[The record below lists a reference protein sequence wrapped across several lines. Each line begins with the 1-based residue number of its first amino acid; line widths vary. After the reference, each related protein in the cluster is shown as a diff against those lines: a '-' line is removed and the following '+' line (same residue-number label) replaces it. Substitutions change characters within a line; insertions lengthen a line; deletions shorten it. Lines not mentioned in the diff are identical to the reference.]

1 MEAIR
6 ELILKGELVEAESA
20 LRERLTENA
29 DDAAA
34 LNLYGVVLARRGDQ
48 LGARSYFKRAIAA
61 APEEPSY
68 LVNFGLLLAQQGD
81 MLRASELLE
90 RATTLDPN
98 WSRAHSQLGELA
110 LATGQMDAAEQRF
123 RTALRADENDAQ
135 AHVGMAQVLLGRG
148 DLDAALVHA
157 RAGIVGLPE
166 DARAQAVLGMAL
178 LGKGHYAFARTALE
192 NAVRFEPGNTRLRR
206 MAARAQLSDGDAAQC
221 LATLRELPEL
231 GPEDAPML
239 RALCENAVRAGLHAE
254 LIELLDRALPLFP
267 DETRMVHAA
276 AESRVRTGRTEDAL
290 ELLTRHTHARSESSL
305 WMHRLGL
312 LAKLGRAD
320 QAYVLAGTWRDMA
333 PQHADA
339 HAEFAT
345 GAELRGEIASA
356 RAAAEMALSLDP
368 GHAKALTI
376 LTAHELH
383 AGKPAARYAALAAI
397 DSTGLNQTLQSARSF
412 LLGYGADRN
421 GDSDT
426 AVAHWLELQARFPR
440 VKMPAL
446 TDPLGPPRELPLPLE
461 NVSEVR
467 AVVLM
472 PYIPGSGAES
482 LLRALAG
489 GDSISVMSDRLG
501 SGGRHDGLSP
511 DQRGQLEE
519 NLNENTLRVF
529 RRRYWR
535 AFERLKLPAERLAID
550 VLPALEWPQYAAL
563 SGALPEARVLAYV
576 RDPRDALLHWLAFG
590 TTPSRPIIKPELAA
604 NYLLRQYQHIDR
616 MRSSAGLAVSVIR
629 AEEFDSDRAGLRD
642 RLGQALGVPPAS
654 LHLDSP
660 HRTGLGGLPDRLENG
675 HWRQYAATLGKA
687 FRLLTPAAKRFG
699 YD

>member
-6 ELILKGELVEAESA
+6 ELILKGDLAEAESA

-48 LGARSYFKRAIAA
+48 LGARSHFKRAIAA

-123 RTALRADENDAQ
+123 RTALRADDNDSQ
-135 AHVGMAQVLLGRG
+135 AHVGMAQVLLGRA
-148 DLDAALVHA
+148 DLDAALAHA
-157 RAGIVGLPE
+157 QAGIAGLPE

-178 LGKGHYAFARTALE
+178 LAKGHYAFARTALE
-192 NAVRFEPGNTRLRR
+192 NAVRIEPGNTRLRR
-206 MAARAQLSDGDAAQC
+206 MAARAQLSAGDAAQC
-221 LATLRELPEL
+221 LETVRELTEF

-239 RALCENAVRAGLHAE
+239 RALCDSAVRDGLHAGV
-254 LIELLDRALPLFP
+254 IELLDRVLPQFSEEARLI
-267 DETRMVHAA
+267 HAA
-276 AESRVRTGRTEDAL
+276 AESRVRTGRIEDAL
-290 ELLTRHTHARSESSL
+290 ALLATYTNARSDASL

-312 LAKLGRAD
+312 LAKLGRPE
-320 QAYVLAGTWRDMA
+320 QAYVLADAWREMA

-345 GAELRGEIASA
+345 GAELRGEIALA
-356 RAAAEMALSLDP
+356 QAAAETALGIDP
-368 GHAKALTI
+368 GHVKALTI

-383 AGKPAARYAALAAI
+383 RGKPGARYAALAARAPA
-397 DSTGLNQTLQSARSF
+397 GLSPSLQSARSF
-412 LLGYGADRN
+412 LLGFGADRA
-421 GDSDT
+421 GDSDA
-426 AVAHWLELQARFPR
+426 AVAHWLELQSRFPR

-461 NVSEVR
+461 LVKEAR
-467 AVVLM
+467 AVVLV

-489 GDSISVMSDRLG
+489 GDSITVMSDRLG
-501 SGGRHDGLSP
+501 AGGRHDGLSP
-511 DQRGQLEE
+511 DQRNQLEE
-519 NLNENTLRVF
+519 FLNENTLRVF

-535 AFERLKLPAERLAID
+535 AFERLKVPAERLAID

-563 SGALPEARVLAYV
+563 SGALPEARLLAYV

-629 AEEFDSDRAGLRD
+629 AEDFDSDRNGLRD

-660 HRTGLGGLPDRLENG
+660 RRTGLGGLPDRLENG
-675 HWRQYAATLGKA
+675 RWRQYAAPLGKA
-687 FRLLTPAAKRFG
+687 FRLLAPAAKRFG